1 MLNLYNLA
9 TSLIILISPFIIIY
23 RILKGKEDPRR
34 FIEKFG
40 FVTEKKLKGNLVWFH
55 GSSVGEILSILP
67 VVEKFENNNKIRQIL
82 ITSNTLSSA
91 KIIKKFKFKKVTHQF
106 FPIDNKY
113 ILNKFLKFWTPNVV
127 FLIESEIWPNAI
139 LEIKR
144 RNIPLL
150 LINARITKKT
160 FLNWMKFGKS
170 TKNLFKKFD
179 LCLCQNNET
188 KRYLRLLGSRNI
200 KKYGNLKFSEIKLL
214 KEKILNKYVNR
225 FFINKK
231 ILFGAISTHN
241 TEEIFCAKVHL
252 SLKKK
257 YHNSVAII
265 IPRHIHRADE
275 IRKDLNKLNLE
286 VHLHSSKSKIK
297 KNTDVYLVD
306 TFGETNMFIKMCK
319 IVFLGGSISK
329 HGGHNPIEA
338 AREGCKV
345 IHGPNIS
352 NFKEVYKLMSK
363 YRISSKVN
371 DKSKFRS
378 LIIQSQKKSSYQR
391 NRIKKL
397 KLLGVKILN
406 KNYKELINYI

>member
-9 TSLIILISPFIIIY
+9 TSLIILISPIIIIY

-40 FVTEKKLKGNLVWFH
+40 FMTEKKLKGNLIWFH
-55 GSSVGEILSILP
+55 GSSVGEILSIMP

-91 KIIKKFKFKKVTHQF
+91 KIINKFKFKKVTHQF

-113 ILNKFLKFWTPNVV
+113 ILNKFLKFWTPSAV
-127 FLIESEIWPNAI
+127 FLIESEIWPNTI
-139 LEIKR
+139 LE
-144 RNIPLL
+144 
-150 LINARITKKT
+150 
-160 FLNWMKFGKS
+160 FSKS

-188 KRYLRLLGSRNI
+188 KKYLRLLGSRNI
-200 KKYGNLKFSEIKLL
+200 KECGNLKFSEIKLF
-214 KEKILNKYVNR
+214 KEKILNKNVNK

-241 TEEIFCAKVHL
+241 AEEIFCAKVHL
-252 SLKKK
+252 NLKKK

-275 IRKDLNKLNLE
+275 IRKDLNKLKLE

-297 KNTDVYLVD
+297 KNTDIYLVD

-352 NFKEVYKLMSK
+352 NFKEVYKLMKK
-363 YRISSKVN
+363 YQISSKVN
-371 DKSKFRS
+371 DKTKFRS
-378 LIIQSQKKSSYQR
+378 LIIQSQKQSSFQR

-397 KLLGVKILN
+397 KLLGNKILN